1 MSRFSLSGLLSAGVL
16 CASMLLAPSAG
27 VSQSTPKTPVF
38 HAQFGAAWMEVGDE
52 FLPPP
57 SGPGPVVNDPRYPYI
72 DNGRARRESKQPTYR
87 VADLSNPILQDW
99 AKAQM
104 KKANDEVLA
113 GKVPFRPRERCYP
126 GSVPGFV
133 VYTLV
138 TPFFFI
144 QTDKQV
150 TLVNEGG
157 PEVRRVHMNVA
168 HSANPKPS
176 WYGESV
182 GHYENGDTL
191 VIDTIGITTKAF
203 VDNYRTPHTDALHVV
218 ERYKI
223 LDQGKTLEVLI
234 TVEDQG
240 AFTTPWSAVQRFRLV
255 EGRPLTES
263 PCAENNFDH
272 FNFGV
277 APLPEDNSPDF

>member
-1 MSRFSLSGLLSAGVL
+1 MVRFSVLGVAVGVVVGGAL
-16 CASMLLAPSAG
+16 PLLADSVSAQPS
-27 VSQSTPKTPVF
+27 SKTPVF
-38 HAQFGAAWMEVGDE
+38 HAKFGAAWMEVGDE
-52 FLPPP
+52 FLPPA
-57 SGPGPVVNDPRYPYI
+57 SGPGPVTNDPRYPYI
-72 DNGRARRESKQPTYR
+72 DNGRARRERRQPTYR
-87 VADLSNPILQDW
+87 VADLSNPILQPW
-99 AKAQM
+99 AKEQM

-126 GSVPGFV
+126 GGVPGFA

-144 QTDKQV
+144 QTDKHV

-157 PEVRRVHMNVA
+157 PEIRRVYLNVP

-191 VIDTIGITTKAF
+191 VIDTIGITTRAF
-203 VDNYRTPHTDALHVV
+203 VDNYRTPHSEALHVV

-223 LDQGKTLEVLI
+223 LDEGKALEVLI

-255 EGRPLTES
+255 RGRPLTET

-277 APLPEDNSPDF
+277 APLPEDTTPDF

>member
-1 MSRFSLSGLLSAGVL
+1 MARFSWVGVTAGVL
-16 CASMLLAPSAG
+16 CGSLAFAPAPTASGAA
-27 VSQSTPKTPVF
+27 TPKAPVF

-57 SGPGPVVNDPRYPYI
+57 SGAGPVTNDPNYPYV
-72 DNGRARRESKQPTYR
+72 DNGRARREGRQPTYR
-87 VADLSNPILQDW
+87 VADLSNPILQPW
-99 AKAQM
+99 AREQM
-104 KKANDEVLA
+104 KKANDDVLA

-144 QTDKQV
+144 QSEKEV
-150 TLVNEGG
+150 TIVNEGG
-157 PEVRRVHMNVA
+157 PEIRRVHMNVP

-203 VDNYRTPHTDALHVV
+203 VDNYRTPHTEALHVV
-218 ERYKI
+218 ERFKI
-223 LDQGKTLEVLI
+223 LDGGKALEVLI

-240 AFTTPWSAVQRFRLV
+240 AFTTPWSAVQRFRL
-255 EGRPLTES
+255 EQERPLTES

-277 APLPEDNSPDF
+277 VPLPQDETPDF